1 MARRKNLFLPQPS
14 WTFWRLLRA
23 VFVIGLV
30 AILCGVGWLAYF
42 ALTPVEVPVQ
52 SRQFNVG
59 QGKSLKSIAE
69 QFARMGL
76 VSERWS
82 FIILARGFG
91 VAEEIKAGS
100 YEVAQRVTPQR
111 LLDKIVRG
119 EFSQAE
125 IRFTEGWTFRQIRTV
140 LNQHPA
146 IKHETTGLTEAE
158 ILQRIGATEKSLEG
172 WIFPDTY
179 HFAAGTS
186 DLTLLRQAYQRMQAT
201 LTERWEQR
209 AKKLPLRTAYEALIL
224 ASIVE
229 KETGRDDERELV
241 AAVFVNRLK
250 RGMRLQTDPSI
261 IYGLGESFDGNL
273 RRRDLITDG
282 VYNTYMRAGLPPT
295 PIAMPGDASIRATL
309 NPAQSPVLYF
319 VSRGDGSHQFSST
332 LIEHNQAVNKYQRSK
347 SRSRSP

>member
-1 MARRKNLFLPQPS
+1 MARRKNLFLPQPT
-14 WTFWRLLRA
+14 WTFGRVLRA

-42 ALTPVEVPVQ
+42 ALTPIEVPPD
-52 SRQFNVG
+52 SRRFNVG

-69 QFARMGL
+69 QFARTGL
-76 VSERWS
+76 ISERWS
-82 FIILARGFG
+82 FILLAQGLG
-91 VAEEIKAGS
+91 VAGEIKAGS
-100 YEVAQRVTPQR
+100 YEVAKRVTPQR

-119 EFSQAE
+119 EFTQAE
-125 IRFTEGWTFRQIRTV
+125 IRFTEGWTFRQIRAV

-146 IKHETTGLTEAE
+146 VKHETTALNDAE
-158 ILQRIGATEKSLEG
+158 ILERIGSTEKSLEG

-179 HFAAGTS
+179 RFAAGTS
-186 DLTLLRQAYQRMQAT
+186 DLTLLRQAYQKMQAT
-201 LTERWEQR
+201 LTEHWEQR
-209 AKKLPLRTAYEALIL
+209 VKNLPLRNAYEALIL

-229 KETGRDDERELV
+229 KETGRNDERELV

-261 IYGLGESFDGNL
+261 IYGLGNTFDGNL
-273 RRRDLITDG
+273 KRRHLVTDG
-282 VYNTYMRAGLPPT
+282 VFNTYMRAGLPPT

-309 NPAQSPVLYF
+309 NPAQTSVLYF

-332 LIEHNQAVNKYQRSK
+332 LIEHNQAVNKYQRS
-347 SRSRSP
+347 RSRSQ